1 MEVQWP
7 SEDLLASEKP
17 NKNIGFPLVFQCF
30 PYHCKSESWAL
41 LGGSWAPLGLYLEGL
56 GRLLGSTWTLLGPTW
71 GQLGRSWGQ
80 LGGNMVGLGTILG
93 ALGANLDALW
103 ATWTFQSFS
112 WAALG
117 GSGMCLGGPK
127 ELPWRSKA
135 VSATQLGGPKPSAE
149 PILEA
154 SSSLQC
160 QFGDALLSL
169 TAPLGGTRQLRNNP
183 LMIRATRSKS
193 SRPNPM
199 DNQEDREKPLGNLVW
214 HPRPC

>member
-17 NKNIGFPLVFQCF
+17 SKNHGFPLVFLCF
-30 PYHCKSESWAL
+30 SYHCKSESWAL
-41 LGGSWAPLGLYLEGL
+41 LGGSWAPLGLNL
-56 GRLLGSTWTLLGPTW
+56 GPTWALLGPTW

-80 LGGNMVGLGTILG
+80 LGGNLGGLGTILG

-117 GSGMCLGGPK
+117 GSWARLGGPK
-127 ELPWRSKA
+127 ELSWRSKA
-135 VSATQLGGPKPSAE
+135 VSATQLGGQKPSAE

-154 SSSLQC
+154 SSSLRC
-160 QFGDALLSL
+160 QFGDALPSL
-169 TAPLGGTRQLRNNP
+169 TAPLGGTKQSRNNP
-183 LMIRATRSKS
+183 PRIRATRSKS
-193 SRPNPM
+193 I
-199 DNQEDREKPLGNLVW
+199 DR
-214 HPRPC
+214 

>member
-17 NKNIGFPLVFQCF
+17 SKNCCFPLICFVF
-30 PYHCKSESWAL
+30 HNIAKVN
-41 LGGSWAPLGLYLEGL
+41 LGLYLEGL
-56 GRLLGSTWTLLGPTW
+56 GRLLGSTWAQLGRSW

-80 LGGNMVGLGTILG
+80 LGGNLGGLGTILG

-117 GSGMCLGGPK
+117 GSWARLGGPK
-127 ELPWRSKA
+127 ELSWRSKA
-135 VSATQLGGPKPSAE
+135 VSATQLGGQKPSAE

-154 SSSLQC
+154 SSSLRC
-160 QFGDALLSL
+160 QVGDALPSL
-169 TAPLGGTRQLRNNP
+169 TAPLGGTKRSRNNP
-183 LMIRATRSKS
+183 PRIRATRSKS
-193 SRPNPM
+193 I
-199 DNQEDREKPLGNLVW
+199 DR
-214 HPRPC
+214 